1 MSRPAVE
8 VADILHA
15 QGDAF
20 VEQHP
25 WLSMQQRTVLR
36 AIARCR
42 TAALGG
48 HVDECR
54 ACGHQAISYNSCR
67 NRHCPKCQAQARER
81 WLHAREGDLL
91 DVPYVHVVFTLPHG
105 LLPLAY
111 RNSTRLYTWLFQ
123 ASAATLREV
132 AADPRHLGAEIG
144 VLSILHTW
152 GQTLVRHPHVHCVV
166 PAGGLSPDHQRWIRP
181 RYAGFFLP
189 VKVLSRVFR
198 GKFVAALRRA
208 YDQHE
213 LDLAGG
219 SEHLQAPAQWHVF
232 VDALF
237 ETDWVVYA
245 KPAFGG
251 ASAVLRYLGRYT
263 HRVAISNH
271 RLLAFE
277 GERVTFQWKDYA
289 HGDQRRTMTLSA
301 MEFLRRFVQHIL
313 PRGFVRIRQS
323 GFLANTCRGAR
334 LALART
340 LLATPSTAA
349 TFTHATTT
357 ATTETATGATWACP
371 RCGTPM
377 IVGPILSALHLAAV
391 TLGFDTS

>member
-25 WLSMQQRTVLR
+25 WLSVQQRSVLR

-48 HVDECR
+48 HLDRCD
-54 ACGHQAISYNSCR
+54 ACGQQAISYNSCR

-81 WLHAREGDLL
+81 WLHARERDLL

-111 RNSTRLYTWLFQ
+111 RNSARLYAWLFH

-132 AADPRHLGAEIG
+132 AADPRQLGAEIG

-181 RYAGFFLP
+181 KYEGFFLP
-189 VKVLSRVFR
+189 VRVLSRVFR
-198 GKFVAALRRA
+198 GKFVEALRCA
-208 YDQHE
+208 YDQNE
-213 LDLAGG
+213 LDLAGAT
-219 SEHLQAPAQWHVF
+219 EHLRDPAQWHSF
-232 VDALF
+232 VDTLF

-251 ASAVLRYLGRYT
+251 ATAVLRYLGRYT

-271 RLLAFE
+271 RLLAFD
-277 GERVTFQWKDYA
+277 GDRVTFQWKDYA

-323 GFLANTCRGAR
+323 GFLANTCRAAR
-334 LALART
+334 VALART
-340 LLATPSTAA
+340 LLATPSATAA
-349 TFTHATTT
+349 SINAT
-357 ATTETATGATWACP
+357 ATSTAETAARASWACP
-371 RCGTPM
+371 RCGAAM
-377 IVGPILSALHLAAV
+377 IVGPILSALHLATL

>member
-1 MSRPAVE
+1 VE

-15 QGDAF
+15 QGDIF
-20 VEQHP
+20 IEQHP
-25 WLSMQQRTVLR
+25 WLSAQQRSVLH

-48 HVDECR
+48 HLDRCD

-81 WLHAREGDLL
+81 WLHARERDLL
-91 DVPYVHVVFTLPHG
+91 DIPYVHVVFTLPHG

-111 RNSTRLYTWLFQ
+111 RNSARLYTWLFQ
-123 ASAATLREV
+123 ASTATLRDV
-132 AADPRHLGAEIG
+132 AANPRHLGAEVG

-166 PAGGLSPDHQRWIRP
+166 PAGGLSLDHERWIHP
-181 RYAGFFLP
+181 KYAGFFLP

-208 YDQHE
+208 YERNE

-219 SEHLQAPAQWHVF
+219 SEYLRDRGAWRAF

-237 ETDWVVYA
+237 ETDWIVYA

-251 ASAVLRYLGRYT
+251 AHAALRYLGRYT

-271 RLLAFE
+271 RLLAFD
-277 GERVTFQWKDYA
+277 GEHVTFSYKDYA
-289 HGDQRRTMTLSA
+289 QGNARRTMTLTA

-313 PRGFVRIRQS
+313 PRSFVRIRLS
-323 GFLANTCRGAR
+323 GFLANTCRTAR
-334 LALART
+334 VAVART
-340 LLATPSTAA
+340 VLAFSVPPAPAPDVTGST
-349 TFTHATTT
+349 
-357 ATTETATGATWACP
+357 TTETTTRATWACP
-371 RCGTPM
+371 RCGAAM
-377 IVGPILSALHLAAV
+377 ILGPILSALQLKTV
-391 TLGFDTS
+391 TLGFDSS

>member
-1 MSRPAVE
+1 ME

-15 QGDAF
+15 QGHT
-20 VEQHP
+20 VLEQHP
-25 WLSMQQRTVLR
+25 WLSAQQRSVLR

-48 HVDECR
+48 HLDRCD

-81 WLHAREGDLL
+81 WLHARECELL

-166 PAGGLSPDHQRWIRP
+166 PAGGLAPDHTRWIYP
-181 RYAGFFLP
+181 KYAGFFLP
-189 VKVLSRVFR
+189 VKVLSRLFR
-198 GKFVAALRRA
+198 GKFVDALRQA
-208 YDQHE
+208 YTRNE
-213 LDLAGG
+213 LDLTGG
-219 SEHLQAPAQWHVF
+219 SEHLRDPAAWRLF
-232 VDALF
+232 IDALF

-271 RLLAFE
+271 RLIAFD

-289 HGDQRRTMTLSA
+289 RGNQWRTMTLTA
-301 MEFLRRFVQHIL
+301 MEFLRRFVQHVL
-313 PRGFVRIRQS
+313 PRGFVRIRQF
-323 GFLANTCRGAR
+323 GYLASTCRTAR
-334 LALART
+334 LVLARR
-340 LLATPSTAA
+340 LLRQAAPPAQPSSTPPLW
-349 TFTHATTT
+349 H
-357 ATTETATGATWACP
+357 CP
-371 RCGTPM
+371 RCSAPM
-377 IVGPILSALHLAAV
+377 IIGPILSARQLMIA

>member
-25 WLSMQQRTVLR
+25 WLSVQQRSVLR
-36 AIARCR
+36 AITRCR

-48 HVDECR
+48 HLDRCD

-81 WLHAREGDLL
+81 WLAARERDLL
-91 DVPYVHVVFTLPHG
+91 DVPYVHVVFTLPHA
-105 LLPLAY
+105 LLPLGY
-111 RNSTRLYTWLFQ
+111 RNSARLYAWLFQ
-123 ASAATLREV
+123 MSTATLRAV

-144 VLSILHTW
+144 ILSILHTW

-166 PAGGLSPDHQRWIRP
+166 PAGGFSSDHQRWIRP
-181 RYAGFFLP
+181 KYAGFFLA

-208 YDQHE
+208 YRRGE
-213 LDLAGG
+213 LDLAGAT
-219 SEHLQAPAQWHVF
+219 EPLRDPKQWRAFIDV
-232 VDALF
+232 LF
-237 ETDWVVYA
+237 QTDWVVYA

-271 RLLAFE
+271 RLCSFD
-277 GERVTFQWKDYA
+277 GDRITFQWKDYA
-289 HGDQRRTMTLSA
+289 NHDQRRSMTLSA

-323 GFLANTCRGAR
+323 GFLANTCRTAR
-334 LALART
+334 VGLART
-340 LLATPSTAA
+340 LLVTASPLVTAPTAA
-349 TFTHATTT
+349 T
-357 ATTETATGATWACP
+357 EPATGASWACP
-371 RCGTPM
+371 RCGAAM
-377 IVGPILSALHLAAV
+377 ILGPILSAFQL
-391 TLGFDTS
+391 TTISLGFDTS

>member
-15 QGDAF
+15 QGDTF

-25 WLSMQQRTVLR
+25 WLRVQQRSVLR

-48 HVDECR
+48 HLDRCD

-81 WLHAREGDLL
+81 WLHARERELL
-91 DVPYVHVVFTLPHG
+91 DVPYVHVVFTLPHA
-105 LLPLAY
+105 LLPLTY

-123 ASAATLREV
+123 ASAAALREV

-166 PAGGLSPDHQRWIRP
+166 PAGGLSPDHQRWIHP
-181 RYAGFFLP
+181 KYAGFFLP
-189 VKVLSRVFR
+189 VRILSRVFR

-208 YDQHE
+208 YARDQ
-213 LDLAGG
+213 LDLSGAT
-219 SEHLQAPAQWHVF
+219 EHLRDPAQWHAF

-237 ETDWVVYA
+237 TTNWVVYA

-251 ASAVLRYLGRYT
+251 ATAVLRYLGRYT

-271 RLLAFE
+271 RLLAFD
-277 GERVTFQWKDYA
+277 GDRVTFQWKDYA

-323 GFLANTCRGAR
+323 GFLANTYRATR
-334 LALART
+334 IALART
-340 LLATPSTAA
+340 LLAAPPIAHPPTDAA
-349 TFTHATTT
+349 VPAP
-357 ATTETATGATWACP
+357 TTETAATWACP
-371 RCGTPM
+371 RCGAAM
-377 IVGPILSALHLAAV
+377 IVGPILSARHLASV

>member
-20 VEQHP
+20 IEQHP
-25 WLSMQQRTVLR
+25 WLSGHQRSVLR

-48 HVDECR
+48 HLDRCD

-81 WLHAREGDLL
+81 WLQARERDLL
-91 DVPYVHVVFTLPHG
+91 DVPYVHVVFTLPHT

-111 RNSTRLYTWLFQ
+111 RNGTRLYTWLFQ
-123 ASAATLREV
+123 ASAATLREI
-132 AADPRHLGAEIG
+132 AANPRHLGAEIG

-166 PAGGLSPDHQRWIRP
+166 PSGGLAPNHQRWIDP
-181 RYAGFFLP
+181 TYAGFFLP
-189 VKVLSRVFR
+189 VPILREVFR
-198 GKFVAALRRA
+198 GKYVQALRRA
-208 YDQHE
+208 YDRDE

-219 SEHLQAPAQWHVF
+219 SEHLRASGAWRAF

-237 ETDWVVYA
+237 DTDWVVYA

-251 ASAVLRYLGRYT
+251 APAVLRYLGRYT

-271 RLLAFE
+271 RLLAFD
-277 GERVTFQWKDYA
+277 GEHVTFSYKDYA
-289 HGDQRRTMTLSA
+289 RGHQRRTMTLPA

-313 PRGFVRIRQS
+313 PRGFVRIRQA

-334 LALART
+334 VALART
-340 LLATPSTAA
+340 ILATPSPSAPDTTAP
-349 TFTHATTT
+349 TTT
-357 ATTETATGATWACP
+357 DAPARATWACP
-371 RCGTPM
+371 RCGAAM
-377 IVGPILSALHLAAV
+377 IVGPILSALHLA
-391 TLGFDTS
+391 TLTCSFDSS